1 MSRSTQRSLGTQN
14 ARNVGNVGNEK
25 ASRDLLVLA
34 AFQPE
39 LEPLR
44 AVLGERLEGRVGELD
59 VRAAA
64 VGIGLARAS
73 VGASLS
79 IAEARPS
86 AVVLVGTCGAY
97 GGAPLRIGDV
107 VVARR
112 ILLVEP
118 AAVDG
123 AVEFP
128 ESMATAMETDEGM
141 RSAIAASGAVVA
153 DVATTLGVTVDDAVA
168 ARVAKATGAA
178 AEHLEAFGVA
188 IACGSLGV
196 PLAVVLGVAN
206 VVGSRARD
214 EWKQNHR
221 SAAGAAIDVVK
232 AWLA

>member
-1 MSRSTQRSLGTQN
+1 
-14 ARNVGNVGNEK
+14 
-25 ASRDLLVLA
+25 
-34 AFQPE
+34 
-39 LEPLR
+39 
-44 AVLGERLEGRVGELD
+44 
-59 VRAAA
+59 
-64 VGIGLARAS
+64 
-73 VGASLS
+73 
-79 IAEARPS
+79 
-86 AVVLVGTCGAY
+86 
-97 GGAPLRIGDV
+97 
-107 VVARR
+107 
-112 ILLVEP
+112 
-118 AAVDG
+118 
-123 AVEFP
+123 
-128 ESMATAMETDEGM
+128 MATAMETDEGM

>member
-1 MSRSTQRSLGTQN
+1 
-14 ARNVGNVGNEK
+14 VV
-25 ASRDLLVLA
+25 A
-34 AFQPE
+34 AFRPE

-44 AVLGERLEGRVGELD
+44 AVLGEGLEGRLGKRD
-59 VRAAA
+59 VHAAA

-73 VGASLS
+73 VGTSLS
-79 IAEARPS
+79 LAEARPS

-97 GGAPLRIGDV
+97 AGAPLRIGDV
-107 VVARR
+107 VVARK
-112 ILLVEP
+112 
-118 AAVDG
+118 DG
-123 AVEFP
+123 AAEFP
-128 ESMATAMETDEGM
+128 GLMSTATETDDGM
-141 RSAIAASGAVVA
+141 RSAIAASGAAAV

-168 ARVAKATGAA
+168 ARIASKTGAA

-188 IACGSLGV
+188 TACAALDV

-221 SAAGAAIDVVK
+221 AAAGAAIDVVK

>member
-1 MSRSTQRSLGTQN
+1 MH
-14 ARNVGNVGNEK
+14 
-25 ASRDLLVLA
+25 
-34 AFQPE
+34 
-39 LEPLR
+39 
-44 AVLGERLEGRVGELD
+44 
-59 VRAAA
+59 AAA
-64 VGIGLARAS
+64 VGIGLAGAS
-73 VGASLS
+73 VGTSLS
-79 IAEARPS
+79 LAGARPS

-97 GGAPLRIGDV
+97 AGAPLRIGDV

-112 ILLVEP
+112 VLLVEP

-123 AVEFP
+123 AAEFP
-128 ESMATAMETDEGM
+128 GPMSTVTETDGGM
-141 RSAIAASGAVVA
+141 RSAIAAAGAAAV

-168 ARVAKATGAA
+168 ARIASKTGAA

-188 IACGSLGV
+188 TACAALDV

-221 SAAGAAIDVVK
+221 AAAAAAIEVVK